1 MSEPTAASISSP
13 VSPSGVCRRL
23 FSFPTVLSA
32 SLAYL
37 VFLLSRRNIADPDLW
52 WHLRNAQHLLTT
64 GHLPVVDSYS
74 YTAPGAEVLPFE
86 WLAEIPYYL
95 AYKWAGLGAVFVL
108 VFLLCTA
115 IILGV
120 FRLSYLASHDVKNSF
135 VVSAGGAV
143 LAAVSIGARTLLFGW
158 LYLVALL
165 LILEAARRGGWR
177 WLCVVP
183 PLFCLWINSHGSWP
197 MGVLVFGIFIASGL
211 LEGCWGHVYATRWS
225 GRQLRMLFITAA
237 ASAAALFVNPFGYR
251 LVIYPFKVMFASA
264 SGIGNILEFASVDFH
279 TPWGKVA
286 MLLVLGVLLIALFSR
301 ERWRLDE
308 VGLMILALYYCLTY
322 IRFIFLA
329 GILAPPI
336 FAKRLKLMTPYD
348 RDSDRWLPNA
358 VALAI
363 LLCLFIGSVPRQS
376 SYRNPVKYPVD
387 AVAYMKSNGIQG
399 RVFHEWLW
407 GGYLIWHAPEMKV
420 FIDGR
425 GDPYGTTGVFKDY
438 LSATSDEN
446 PEAVL
451 DKYRVEYVLMP
462 ADSPLVNFLKSSP
475 MWKVQYSDETSVLL
489 HRSPGS

>member
-1 MSEPTAASISSP
+1 
-13 VSPSGVCRRL
+13 
-23 FSFPTVLSA
+23 
-32 SLAYL
+32 
-37 VFLLSRRNIADPDLW
+37 
-52 WHLRNAQHLLTT
+52 
-64 GHLPVVDSYS
+64 
-74 YTAPGAEVLPFE
+74 
-86 WLAEIPYYL
+86 
-95 AYKWAGLGAVFVL
+95 
-108 VFLLCTA
+108 
-115 IILGV
+115 
-120 FRLSYLASHDVKNSF
+120 
-135 VVSAGGAV
+135 
-143 LAAVSIGARTLLFGW
+143 
-158 LYLVALL
+158 
-165 LILEAARRGGWR
+165 
-177 WLCVVP
+177 
-183 PLFCLWINSHGSWP
+183 
-197 MGVLVFGIFIASGL
+197 
-211 LEGCWGHVYATRWS
+211 
-225 GRQLRMLFITAA
+225 
-237 ASAAALFVNPFGYR
+237 
-251 LVIYPFKVMFASA
+251 
-264 SGIGNILEFASVDFH
+264 
-279 TPWGKVA
+279 